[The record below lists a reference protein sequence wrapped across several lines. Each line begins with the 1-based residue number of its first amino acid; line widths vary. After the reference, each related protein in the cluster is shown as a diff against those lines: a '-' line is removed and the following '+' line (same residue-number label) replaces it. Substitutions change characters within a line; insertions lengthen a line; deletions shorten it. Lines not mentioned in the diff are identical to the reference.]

1 MNASHH
7 QDMASPT
14 ASLGQETV
22 DLTASEAFTRLSK
35 HRQVL
40 VFQTIQ
46 DALSANP
53 PRPTASFENVV
64 AAFTSLTHAV
74 NAASSGHLND
84 AVLAKL
90 ESDIRLSGGV
100 IAPGLRSSGDNS
112 LASFRQATFAM
123 LEQRFSPP
131 VVDEI
136 QAALNAFLR
145 LQSLN
150 DLGEVFQA
158 ISAFLSPVV
167 PPTGTS
173 PILELFNRFD
183 NDRKALVFQ
192 TLSDAVSAQ
201 PARSAATF
209 ETIVTA
215 YQCERAT
222 LDCAAEGQF
231 NDEQLKRLQ
240 SSIEAAGGKL
250 LPQIYAQGDQS
261 IAAFR
266 AATFANLE
274 THLSGEVLPAVLGSL
289 NQRLRLVKAR
299 SLEGLFKAVSG
310 FLNPLLPGAWDTAA
324 LKTFKGLDP
333 QRQALVF
340 RTIDLLPAHNPDLDL
355 EVFGSVVEA
364 FAIERRTI
372 EAAAAGALSLDH
384 LQDLHT
390 AIEKAGGTLASGVRA
405 TGTGSVGEFI
415 EGCFGA
421 LQASIPP
428 EVYQAVLGALNA
440 KLRVCKATDL
450 FALMTAVQQFTEPL
464 RQINGAGASMLVPAS
479 PTATASVEPRPVDTQ
494 GEVGALADP
503 SPAQAIANGGIE
515 SVASANGTQVDP
527 LTIIGSG
534 PTSRGDNLSP
544 TLVLE
549 HQRPSVVFEDFSPI
563 TITRLPA
570 DDSRDVPQ
578 IEVVHVQDISQE
590 DQHDDST
597 AETSSQ
603 AANSSSQGI
612 GDEVG
617 DGMNADWQ
625 KKTPHQANG

>member
-1 MNASHH
+1 M
-7 QDMASPT
+7 
-14 ASLGQETV
+14 
-22 DLTASEAFTRLSK
+22 
-35 HRQVL
+35 
-40 VFQTIQ
+40 
-46 DALSANP
+46 
-53 PRPTASFENVV
+53 
-64 AAFTSLTHAV
+64 
-74 NAASSGHLND
+74 
-84 AVLAKL
+84 
-90 ESDIRLSGGV
+90 
-100 IAPGLRSSGDNS
+100 
-112 LASFRQATFAM
+112 
-123 LEQRFSPP
+123 
-131 VVDEI
+131 
-136 QAALNAFLR
+136 
-145 LQSLN
+145 
-150 DLGEVFQA
+150 
-158 ISAFLSPVV
+158 
-167 PPTGTS
+167 
-173 PILELFNRFD
+173 
-183 NDRKALVFQ
+183 
-192 TLSDAVSAQ
+192 
-201 PARSAATF
+201 
-209 ETIVTA
+209 
-215 YQCERAT
+215 
-222 LDCAAEGQF
+222 
-231 NDEQLKRLQ
+231 
-240 SSIEAAGGKL
+240 
-250 LPQIYAQGDQS
+250 
-261 IAAFR
+261 
-266 AATFANLE
+266 
-274 THLSGEVLPAVLGSL
+274 
-289 NQRLRLVKAR
+289 
-299 SLEGLFKAVSG
+299 
-310 FLNPLLPGAWDTAA
+310 
-324 LKTFKGLDP
+324 
-333 QRQALVF
+333 
-340 RTIDLLPAHNPDLDL
+340 PAHNPDLDL

-527 LTIIGSG
+527 LTSIGSG

-603 AANSSSQGI
+603 AANSSSQSI